1 MKARIRIRMGSN
13 HAHYAGGLVDGAKM
27 LELFGDV
34 ATELCIRADG
44 DEGLF
49 RAYDAVEFLAP
60 VRAGDF
66 IEAEGTITRWGKTS
80 LGMEFVARKVI
91 VPTPLRHDTFESSAD
106 LLPEP
111 IIVCRARGTCV
122 VPENVRRKEVVGRP
136 GPCIMTAAIV
146 GAETTR
152 AQNPHLPLTADELAA
167 EAARCAKAGASVIH
181 LHVRDEEGR
190 ASQEGKRF
198 REAIRKIRARTD
210 VIIQT
215 STGGAVGMSVA
226 ERAGPLECT
235 GADAPDMATL
245 NVGTINF
252 GEDVFMNRAAD
263 TAEMARRI
271 RAHGAMPEVEVYD
284 AGHLDIAADAGEAGA
299 GAGAAASA
307 VRARRQRRAGGE
319 RANLEYLVERMESML
334 PAGCTLGRRRRRAAP
349 AADGRAG
356 GDVGRQRARR
366 PRGQHLGRQG
376 RRSPKARRR
385 WSRAPSS
392 CASATAARSRRRRG
406 ARAARGQAAVI
417 GRAPRG
423 AERRS
428 DGARCSAAARGRA
441 AVGRRALLDRCARPS
456 GRQGGARR
464 RSHVRGAITGAR
476 DA

>member
-13 HAHYAGGLVDGAKM
+13 YAHYAGALVDGAKM

-91 VPTPLRHDTFESSAD
+91 VPTPRRDDSFESSAD
-106 LLPEP
+106 LLAEP
-111 IIVCRARGTCV
+111 IVVCRARGTCV
-122 VPENVRRKEVVGRP
+122 VPENVRRADVKGRP
-136 GPCIMTAAIV
+136 APCIVTAAIV

-152 AQNPHLPLTADELAA
+152 AQNPNLPLSADELAA
-167 EAARCAKAGASVIH
+167 EAERCAQAGAAVIH

-198 REAIRKIRARTD
+198 RDAIRKIRARTD

-235 GADAPDMATL
+235 GADAPEMATL

-252 GEDVFMNRAAD
+252 GEDVFMNKAAD
-263 TAEMARRI
+263 TAEMAKRI
-271 RAHGAMPEVEVYD
+271 AAHGAMPEVEVYD
-284 AGHLDIAADAGEAGA
+284 AGHIDIAADLLKQGLVSAPLHLQFVLGIKGA
-299 GAGAAASA
+299 LSAS
-307 VRARRQRRAGGE
+307 E
-319 RANLEYLVERMESML
+319 RNLEYLVERMETLL
-334 PAGCTLGRRRRRAAP
+334 PAGCTWGV
-349 AADGRAG
+349 AG
-356 GDVGRQRARR
+356 VGRHQLPMVELAAMWGGNARV
-366 PRGQHLGRQG
+366 GLEDNIYVDKGVLAEG
-376 RRSPKARRR
+376 N
-385 WSRAPSS
+385 APLV
-392 CASATAARSRRRRG
+392 
-406 ARAARGQAAVI
+406 ARAV
-417 GRAPRG
+417 
-423 AERRS
+423 E
-428 DGARCSAAARGRA
+428 
-441 AVGRRALLDRCARPS
+441 LCARH
-456 GRQGGARR
+456 GRKVATVNEARAML
-464 RSHVRGAITGAR
+464 GLKKP
-476 DA
+476 

>member
-91 VPTPLRHDTFESSAD
+91 VPTPRRDDTFESSAD
-106 LLPEP
+106 LLPEA
-111 IIVCRARGTCV
+111 IVVCRARGTCV
-122 VPENVRRKEVVGRP
+122 VPENVRRKDVKGRP
-136 GPCIMTAAIV
+136 EPCIITAAIV

-152 AQNPHLPLTADELAA
+152 AQNPHLPITADELAA
-167 EAARCAKAGASVIH
+167 EAERCAKAGASVIH
-181 LHVRDEEGR
+181 LHVRDDEGR
-190 ASQEGKRF
+190 ASQEARRF
-198 REAIRKIRARTD
+198 RDAIRKIRARTD

-235 GADAPDMATL
+235 GPDAPEMATL

-252 GEDVFMNRAAD
+252 GEDVFMNKAAD

-271 RAHGAMPEVEVYD
+271 RAHGATPEVEIYD
-284 AGHLDIAADAGEAGA
+284 AGHLDIAADLLKKGLVSAPLHLQFVLGVPGALSASESNLEFLIERAGA
-299 GAGAAASA
+299 LLPDGCSWGVAG
-307 VRARRQRRAGGE
+307 
-319 RANLEYLVERMESML
+319 
-334 PAGCTLGRRRRRAAP
+334 
-349 AADGRAG
+349 
-356 GDVGRQRARR
+356 VGRHQLPMVELAAMWGGNARV
-366 PRGQHLGRQG
+366 GLEDNIYVDKGVLAEG
-376 RRSPKARRR
+376 N
-385 WSRAPSS
+385 APLV
-392 CASATAARSRRRRG
+392 
-406 ARAARGQAAVI
+406 ARAVELCERH
-417 GRAPRG
+417 GRKVATVDE
-423 AERRS
+423 A
-428 DGARCSAAARGRA
+428 
-441 AVGRRALLDRCARPS
+441 RALLGVKRPS
-456 GRQGGARR
+456 
-464 RSHVRGAITGAR
+464 
-476 DA
+476 

>member
-91 VPTPLRHDTFESSAD
+91 VPTPRRDDSFESSAD

-111 IIVCRARGTCV
+111 IVVCRARGTCV
-122 VPENVRRKEVVGRP
+122 VPENVRRPDVVGRP
-136 GPCIMTAAIV
+136 GPCIVTAAIV

-152 AQNPHLPLTADELAA
+152 AQNPHLPLSADELAA
-167 EAARCAKAGASVIH
+167 EAEACAKAGAAVIH

-190 ASQEGKRF
+190 ASQDARRF
-198 REAIRKIRARTD
+198 RDAIRKIRARTD

-226 ERAGPLECT
+226 ERAGPLECV

-252 GEDVFMNRAAD
+252 GEDVFMNKAAD
-263 TAEMARRI
+263 TVDMARRI
-271 RAHGAMPEVEVYD
+271 AAHGAMPEVEVYD
-284 AGHLDIAADAGEAGA
+284 AGHLDIAADLLKQGLVKAPLHLQFVLGVKGA
-299 GAGAAASA
+299 LAAS
-307 VRARRQRRAGGE
+307 E
-319 RANLEYLVERMESML
+319 RNLEFLVERMETLL
-334 PAGCTLGRRRRRAAP
+334 PAGCSCGV
-349 AADGRAG
+349 AG
-356 GDVGRQRARR
+356 VGRHQLPMAELAAMWGGNARV
-366 PRGQHLGRQG
+366 GLEDNIYVDKGVLAEG
-376 RRSPKARRR
+376 N
-385 WSRAPSS
+385 APLV
-392 CASATAARSRRRRG
+392 
-406 ARAARGQAAVI
+406 ARAVELCQRHGRKVATVDEARAILG
-417 GRAPRG
+417 
-423 AERRS
+423 
-428 DGARCSAAARGRA
+428 
-441 AVGRRALLDRCARPS
+441 LKKPS
-456 GRQGGARR
+456 
-464 RSHVRGAITGAR
+464 
-476 DA
+476 

>member
-1 MKARIRIRMGSN
+1 MKARLRIRMGSN
-13 HAHYAGGLVDGAKM
+13 YAHYAGGLVDGAKM

-91 VPTPLRHDTFESSAD
+91 VPTPRRDDSFESSAD

-111 IIVCRARGTCV
+111 IVVCRARGTCV
-122 VPENVRRKEVVGRP
+122 VPENVRRKDVVGRP
-136 GPCIMTAAIV
+136 GPCIVTAAIV

-167 EAARCAKAGASVIH
+167 EAEACAKAGASVIH

-190 ASQEGKRF
+190 ASQEGRRF

-215 STGGAVGMSVA
+215 STGGAVGMSVG
-226 ERAGPLECT
+226 ERAGPLECV
-235 GADAPDMATL
+235 GADAPEMATL

-252 GEDVFMNRAAD
+252 GEDVFMNKAAD

-271 RAHGAMPEVEVYD
+271 REHGAMPEVEVYD
-284 AGHLDIAADAGEAGA
+284 AGHLDIAAELVKAGLVTAPLHLQFVLGVKGA
-299 GAGAAASA
+299 LSA
-307 VRARRQRRAGGE
+307 TE
-319 RANLEYLVERMESML
+319 RNLEFLVERMESLL
-334 PAGCTLGRRRRRAAP
+334 PAGCTWGV
-349 AADGRAG
+349 AG
-356 GDVGRQRARR
+356 VGRHQLPMAELAAMWGGNARVGLEDNVWVEKGVLAQGSAPLVTRAVELCER
-366 PRGQHLGRQG
+366 HGR
-376 RRSPKARRR
+376 KV
-385 WSRAPSS
+385 
-392 CASATAARSRRRRG
+392 ATVDEA
-406 ARAARGQAAVI
+406 
-417 GRAPRG
+417 
-423 AERRS
+423 
-428 DGARCSAAARGRA
+428 
-441 AVGRRALLDRCARPS
+441 RALLGLTRP
-456 GRQGGARR
+456 
-464 RSHVRGAITGAR
+464 
-476 DA
+476 

>member
-1 MKARIRIRMGSN
+1 MGSN

-91 VPTPLRHDTFESSAD
+91 VPTPRRDDTFESSAD

-111 IIVCRARGTCV
+111 IVVCRARGTCV
-122 VPENVRRKEVVGRP
+122 VPENVRRKDVVGRP
-136 GPCIMTAAIV
+136 APCIVTAAIV

-152 AQNPHLPLTADELAA
+152 AQNPHLPLSADEIAA
-167 EAARCAKAGASVIH
+167 EAERCAKAGASVIH

-190 ASQEGKRF
+190 ASQDARRF

-226 ERAGPLECT
+226 ERAGPLECV
-235 GADAPDMATL
+235 GADAPEMATL

-252 GEDVFMNRAAD
+252 GEDVFMNKAAD
-263 TAEMARRI
+263 TADMARRI
-271 RAHGAMPEVEVYD
+271 RAHGAMPEVEIYD
-284 AGHLDIAADAGEAGA
+284 AGHLDIAAELVKQGLVAAPLHLQFVLGVKGA
-299 GAGAAASA
+299 LAAS
-307 VRARRQRRAGGE
+307 E
-319 RANLEYLVERMESML
+319 TNLEFLIERVATLL
-334 PAGCTLGRRRRRAAP
+334 PAGCTWGV
-349 AADGRAG
+349 AG
-356 GDVGRQRARR
+356 VGRHQLPMAELAAMWGGNARV
-366 PRGQHLGRQG
+366 GLEDNIWVDKGVLAEG
-376 RRSPKARRR
+376 S
-385 WSRAPSS
+385 APLV
-392 CASATAARSRRRRG
+392 
-406 ARAARGQAAVI
+406 ARAVELCERH
-417 GRAPRG
+417 GRKVATIDE
-423 AERRS
+423 A
-428 DGARCSAAARGRA
+428 
-441 AVGRRALLDRCARPS
+441 RALLGLA
-456 GRQGGARR
+456 GRA
-464 RSHVRGAITGAR
+464 S
-476 DA
+476 